1 MPAGSY
7 SFLNFHFNI
16 FAKLL
21 SISYV
26 RNSYLNSVTLTTTT
40 TTILCFF
47 ILLMREKLM
56 FEIVFGQL
64 SDRLQLTDRV
74 LLGRNFYH

>member
-7 SFLNFHFNI
+7 SFLSFHFNI

-26 RNSYLNSVTLTTTT
+26 RNSYLNSDTLTTT

-47 ILLMREKLM
+47 ILFMREKLM

-74 LLGRNFYH
+74 LLGRNFYY